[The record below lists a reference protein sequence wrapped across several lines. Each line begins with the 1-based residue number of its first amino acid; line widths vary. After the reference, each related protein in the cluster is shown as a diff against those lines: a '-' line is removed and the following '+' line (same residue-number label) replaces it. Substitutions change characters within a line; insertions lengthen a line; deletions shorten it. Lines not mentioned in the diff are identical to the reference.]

1 MKLTISTNFEQV
13 SRSLDRM
20 REDVGARALASALNR
35 TLEQARTAMSRE
47 IRQEFNMPAAK
58 VSAALRV
65 RRASFKAG
73 RFRMEAVL
81 ESPSKRGRSLN
92 LINFAARQTRQG
104 VTVKIKTTGGRKVVK
119 GAFIANKGR
128 TVFERVPGKRMASR
142 KWGGK
147 HGEKIRPVQ
156 TIDVP
161 QMFNTRRINA
171 AVVAA
176 MQARFPAIFEREL
189 AFALSKFN
197 R

>member
-13 SRSLDRM
+13 GRQLDRM
-20 REDVGARALASALNR
+20 RDDVGARALASALNR
-35 TLEQARTAMSRE
+35 TMEQARTAMSRE

-73 RFRMEAVL
+73 RFGMEAML

-104 VTVKIKTTGGRKVVK
+104 VTVKIKKGGPRKLLR
-119 GAFIANKGR
+119 GAFIANDGR
-128 TVFERVPGKRMASR
+128 TVFVREGKSR
-142 KWGGK
+142 LPIKAL
-147 HGEKIRPVQ
+147 Q
-156 TIDVP
+156 TIDVA

-171 AVVAA
+171 KVVT
-176 MQARFPAIFEREL
+176 MIR
-189 AFALSKFN
+189 SKFPEIFAREARYYTN
-197 R
+197 KFSEGGR

>member
-104 VTVKIKTTGGRKVVK
+104 VTVKIKKGGPRKLIR
-119 GAFIANKGR
+119 GAFIGNDGR
-128 TVFERVPGKRMASR
+128 TVFIREGKSR
-142 KWGGK
+142 LP
-147 HGEKIRPVQ
+147 IRAVQ
-156 TIDVP
+156 TIDVA

-171 AVVAA
+171 KVVDVVK
-176 MQARFPAIFEREL
+176 ARFPAIFERE
-189 AFALSKFN
+189 ARYYRSKFGGAS